1 MALFFYEQRLITVIK
16 YYIAKSNPATGRRL
30 AAKIMDIQSGKKK
43 NRLTLYIGIAL
54 VLGIALG
61 FIFNKTYVGEE
72 NSRIANADTQAKHL
86 LEKMKAFEMPKDSV
100 AFAALSEQQKKITE
114 QKKAV
119 EQNLLNTEDE
129 TAALA
134 NIKLLG
140 DSLKSI
146 NTLLTAQ
153 TDTASTAYKSLQKQK
168 DLVAVQKSDTIK
180 ARDKKLEWFTIL
192 ADIFL
197 RLIKMIV
204 APLVFT
210 TLVVGVAK
218 LGDIKAVGRIG
229 GKTMLWFLSASLV
242 SLLLGMLLV
251 NIFEPGTRMNLPLPD
266 STVNTGI
273 DKAAMTVKDFF
284 YHVFPASVVDAM
296 AKNEILQIVVFS
308 LFFGVAA
315 AALGDIAKPV
325 VKALDAVAHIILR
338 ITSYVMSGFA
348 PLAVFGAMTAI
359 IAKQGIG
366 ILKTYSIFIGEFY
379 FGLLLLWILLA
390 LAGFLFIKKR
400 VFNLLRR
407 MEEPIMLAFST
418 ASSEAAFPKTMLEL
432 ERFGCKDK
440 IVSFVLPLGYS
451 FNLDGSMMYMTFAS
465 LFIAQ
470 SYGMHIPFATQI
482 TMLLVLMLTSKGIAG
497 VPRASLVV
505 IAGTLATFNIPEAGI
520 ALLLGI
526 DPLLDMGRSATN
538 VVGNSIA
545 TAVVSKWEGELSHG
559 HHHEHHGHKHHG
571 H

>member
-1 MALFFYEQRLITVIK
+1 
-16 YYIAKSNPATGRRL
+16 
-30 AAKIMDIQSGKKK
+30 MDAQPGKK
-43 NRLTLYIGIAL
+43 NRLTIYIGIAL
-54 VLGIALG
+54 VAGIILG
-61 FIFNKTYVGEE
+61 FIFNKSYVGQE
-72 NSRIANADTQAKHL
+72 NNRIANADIQAGHL
-86 LEKMKAFEMPKDSV
+86 QKLMKPFEMPKDSIV
-100 AFAALSEQQKKITE
+100 FAALLAQQKSISE
-114 QKKAV
+114 QKKTA
-119 EQNLLNTEDE
+119 EQSLLNTPDE
-129 TAALA
+129 TRALG

-140 DSLKSI
+140 DSLRSI
-146 NTLLTAQ
+146 NTLLAAQ
-153 TDTASTAYKSLQKQK
+153 TDTLSPAYKFLQKQK
-168 DLVAVQKSDTIK
+168 DLVATQKNDTVK
-180 ARDKKLEWFTIL
+180 ARDKKLDWFTIL

-229 GKTMLWFLSASLV
+229 GKTMLWFLSASLL
-242 SLLLGMLLV
+242 SLLLGMVLV
-251 NIFEPGTRMNLPLPD
+251 NIFEPGRHMHLVLPD

-315 AALGDIAKPV
+315 AALGDVAKPV
-325 VKALDAVAHIILR
+325 VKALDAVAHIVLR

-359 IAKQGIG
+359 IAKQGLG

-379 FGLLLLWILLA
+379 FGLLLLWLLLA
-390 LAGFLFIKKR
+390 LAGFMFIRKR

-432 ERFGCKDK
+432 EHFGCRDK

-470 SYGMHIPFATQI
+470 SYGMHIPVPTQI

-545 TAVVSKWEGELSHG
+545 TAVISKWEGELGHG
-559 HHHEHHGHKHHG
+559 HQHTHSHTHHPSH
-571 H
+571 

>member
-1 MALFFYEQRLITVIK
+1 MEISTH
-16 YYIAKSNPATGRRL
+16 
-30 AAKIMDIQSGKKK
+30 AAPKR

-54 VLGIALG
+54 VAGIIAG
-61 FIFNKTYVGEE
+61 FVINKSYVGAE
-72 NSRIANADTQAKHL
+72 NTKIANAEIQLSHIGNEMKKFESIKDTTVYNNLQLTQKKLTAQKKEAEANL
-86 LEKMKAFEMPKDSV
+86 LATPDETK
-100 AFAALSEQQKKITE
+100 ALSDIKYLSDSLKQLQTTM
-114 QKKAV
+114 AG
-119 EQNLLNTEDE
+119 LTD
-129 TAALA
+129 TAAL
-134 NIKLLG
+134 
-140 DSLKSI
+140 
-146 NTLLTAQ
+146 
-153 TDTASTAYKSLQKQK
+153 AYKSLQQQRELITLQK
-168 DLVAVQKSDTIK
+168 NNSIK
-180 ARDKKLEWFTIL
+180 ARDSKLDWLTIL

-229 GKTMLWFLSASLV
+229 GKTLLWFISASLL

-251 NIFEPGTRMNLPLPD
+251 NIFEPGKAMHLPLPD
-266 STVNTGI
+266 SHINTGI
-273 DKAAMTVKDFF
+273 DKAALTIKDFF
-284 YHVFPASVVDAM
+284 YHVFPASVIDAM
-296 AKNEILQIVVFS
+296 AKNEILQIVVFA

-325 VKALDAVAHIILR
+325 VRALDAIAHIILKV
-338 ITSYVMSGFA
+338 TGYVMGFA
-348 PLAVFGAMTAI
+348 PLAVFGAMSAI

-379 FGLLLLWILLA
+379 FGLVVLWICLILI
-390 LAGFLFIKKR
+390 GSVFLKKR
-400 VFNLLRR
+400 VFTLIKR
-407 MEEPIMLAFST
+407 MKEPILLAFST

-470 SYGMHIPFATQI
+470 SYGMHMPFGTQI

-545 TAVVSKWEGELSHG
+545 TAVVSKWEGEL
-559 HHHEHHGHKHHG
+559 KHAS
-571 H
+571 